1 MPRVAGNVHLSIVCQ
16 IGRPETSY
24 ARHENLMLLPGAP
37 VIRIRS
43 YSLLGGNN
51 IWRLPPEAMSL
62 PRKQAQKL
70 AKAAER
76 SKLPN

>member
-1 MPRVAGNVHLSIVCQ
+1 
-16 IGRPETSY
+16 
-24 ARHENLMLLPGAP
+24 MLLPGAP